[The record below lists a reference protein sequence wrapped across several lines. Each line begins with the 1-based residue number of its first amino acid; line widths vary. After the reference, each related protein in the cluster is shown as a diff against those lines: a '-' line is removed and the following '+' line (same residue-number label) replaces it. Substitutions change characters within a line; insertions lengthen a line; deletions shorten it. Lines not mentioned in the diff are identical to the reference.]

1 MADRIELPGF
11 GIGNRAVAGPVAR
24 MAGPLPEPPADASDR
39 RPDAELATARA
50 ALASVAGQLRARAAA
65 ATAGG
70 AEAAE
75 VLEAQA
81 MMALDPALG
90 AAVERAVAA
99 GRTAARAIHEA
110 FDGYLAA
117 LAAAGGQMAARVAD
131 LADVRQRAI
140 AASLRL
146 PVPSVPDPGHPFVLV
161 AHDLAPADTAV
172 LDLSRVLGFVTAGG
186 GPTSHTAVLARSR
199 GIPAVVGCAG
209 AERLTDGAIALVDP
223 ARSRVVGSP
232 DVVELPE
239 QAPGGARG
247 AAAARTTG
255 GTAGPGRT
263 ADGHPVA
270 LLANLADPAEAAA
283 AAAAG
288 AEGVGLLRTELL
300 FLGASTAPP
309 VDRQRDAYRT
319 VLAAFAGRR
328 VVVRV
333 LDAGADKPLPYLT
346 GPDRAGPGRVGQG
359 RVGPGRAGP
368 APAESAPTGPAEPNP
383 ALGRRGVRALRAAP
397 HVLRPQLAAIAGAAA
412 ETDADVW
419 VMAPMVAEPDEA
431 AWFTAEAAAQGLL
444 TAGAMIEVPSAAL
457 LADEILA
464 VTDFASIGTNDLA
477 QYALA
482 ADRQLAGLGALQDPW
497 HPALLRLVRL
507 VGEAGARAGKPV
519 GVCGEAAADPLLAC
533 VLVGLGAGS
542 LSMAPATLAPV
553 RAALAA
559 HTLAQ
564 CRELADRVTGT
575 GSAAA
580 ARAAAGLP

>member
-11 GIGNRAVAGPVAR
+11 GIGTRAVAGPVTR
-24 MAGPLPEPPADASDR
+24 MAGPLPEPPPVASDR
-39 RPDAELATARA
+39 TPDAELAAARA
-50 ALASVAGQLRARAAA
+50 ALAAVAGQLRARAA
-65 ATAGG
+65 TLAGG
-70 AEAAE
+70 TEAAE

-117 LAAAGGQMAARVAD
+117 LAAAGGRLAARVAD

-140 AASLRL
+140 AASLQV
-146 PVPSVPDPGHPFVLV
+146 PVPSVPDPGHPYILV

-172 LDLSRVLGFVTAGG
+172 LDLGRVLGFVTAGG

-199 GIPAVVGCAG
+199 GIPAVVGCTG
-209 AERLTDGAIALVDP
+209 AERLTDGVTALVDP
-223 ARSRVVGSP
+223 ARSLVIGAP
-232 DVVELPE
+232 DPIEFPAELP
-239 QAPGGARG
+239 AATSDGART
-247 AAAARTTG
+247 AASAAF
-255 GTAGPGRT
+255 AGPGRT

-270 LLANLADPAEAAA
+270 LLANLGDPAEAVA

-300 FLGASTAPP
+300 FLDAPAAP
-309 VDRQRDAYRT
+309 SWQRQRDAYRT

-346 GPDRAGPGRVGQG
+346 GPP
-359 RVGPGRAGP
+359 
-368 APAESAPTGPAEPNP
+368 EPNP

-397 HVLRPQLAAIAGAAA
+397 HLLRPQLAAIAAAA
-412 ETDADVW
+412 ATEDAEVW

-444 TAGAMIEVPSAAL
+444 TAGVMIEVPSAVV
-457 LADEILA
+457 LAEEILA
-464 VTDFASIGTNDLA
+464 VTDFVSIGTNDLA

-482 ADRQLAGLGALQDPW
+482 ADRQLGGLGALQDPW
-497 HPALLRLVRL
+497 HPAVLRLVRL

-542 LSMAPATLAPV
+542 LSMAPAALAPV
-553 RAALAA
+553 RAALAGR
-559 HTLAQ
+559 TLAQ
-564 CRELADRVTGT
+564 CRALADQVTAA

-580 ARAAAGLP
+580 ARVAGLP